1 MTPEKLTDT
10 ALDEIVSG
18 LDRWHSCSPEVT
30 RRLVAEVKALRAVL
44 KDVWAQMDDVQ
55 DKIEKANVFC
65 R

>member
-1 MTPEKLTDT
+1 MTPEKLTDE
-10 ALDEIVSG
+10 ALAEIVRG

-30 RRLVAEVKALRAVL
+30 RRLVDEVKMLRAVL
-44 KDVWAQMDDVQ
+44 KDVWGQMDDVQ